1 MTETTEKDLTDSFTE
16 ALDSAAAALADEDER
31 LDAETADSL
40 RAHLADLSSDVD
52 DASVSDLLAAA
63 GVSAGDVETTDG
75 DAGTEDEDG
84 ELTNLPRL
92 LASAD
97 DETVD
102 SLRTLLDLA
111 DLGEDAPE
119 DDAAFTERL
128 DAILGDAGTA
138 DDAGTAADDAKQ
150 TAGDTEETDSGGEE
164 VDADAEEAA
173 VDESDARSEDAD
185 ESDGQPTV
193 ADVVSKSVSFAR
205 DWRDARRGVVGDDE
219 ADADAEDGKSDADAE
234 DGESDADDADEDDE
248 GWFDFDDLTP
258 EVEEEGGRSGSQ
270 RGGRGTRFSTLPGRR
285 SDMERAGRFSSIKG
299 RK

>member
-1 MTETTEKDLTDSFTE
+1 MTETTEKDLTDSFAE
-16 ALDSAAAALADEDER
+16 ALDSAAAALADDDEDER
-31 LDAETADSL
+31 LDAEAADSL
-40 RAHLADLSSDVD
+40 RARLADLSSDVD
-52 DASVSDLLAAA
+52 DASTSDLLAAA
-63 GVSAGDVETTDG
+63 GVSAADVETTDG
-75 DAGTEDEDG
+75 DAGAEDEDG

-97 DETVD
+97 DETVG
-102 SLRTLLDLA
+102 SIRTLLDLA

-128 DAILGDAGTA
+128 GAILDGADTA
-138 DDAGTAADDAKQ
+138 DDAGTAAGDAKQ
-150 TAGDTEETDSGGEE
+150 T
-164 VDADAEEAA
+164 DADAGEIDSDEEAV
-173 VDESDARSEDAD
+173 VDESDARSEDAE

-205 DWRDARRGVVGDDE
+205 DWSDARRGVVGDDE
-219 ADADAEDGKSDADAE
+219 AEADAE